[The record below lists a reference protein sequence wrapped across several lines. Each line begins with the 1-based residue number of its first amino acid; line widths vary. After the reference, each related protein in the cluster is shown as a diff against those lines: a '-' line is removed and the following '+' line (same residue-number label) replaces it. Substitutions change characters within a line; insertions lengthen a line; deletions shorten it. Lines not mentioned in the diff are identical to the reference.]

1 MPSNFITPPDI
12 IFDNNCI
19 FILNMV
25 DNEVEFL
32 FNYLK
37 TSSHDHNVH
46 MYHSDMKEH
55 TRYAEDLAARAPHL
69 LVSERYKIL
78 LHKKIKNILDQRSD
92 VIYFGTSTKFPQPVD
107 WFVAKFEL
115 LIL

>member
-1 MPSNFITPPDI
+1 MPSNLITPPDI
-12 IFDNNCI
+12 IFDPECI

-46 MYHSDMKEH
+46 MYHSDMNAHHE
-55 TRYAEDLAARAPHL
+55 YAEDLAQRVPHL
-69 LVSERYKIL
+69 LVSKRYKIL
-78 LHKKIKNILDQRSD
+78 LPKNILKVLDQRSD
-92 VIYFGTSTKFPQPVD
+92 VVYFGTDTRFPQPVD
-107 WFVAKFEL
+107 WFVAKFEHFV
-115 LIL
+115 I